1 MDLIKYFTLATSP
14 SIVRWA
20 IKYSIVVG
28 TILIS
33 INHGDSLLKGDIDKL
48 KVIKIILTYSVPYI
62 VFTFSSVQATIF
74 NESKQNRTIYQSS
87 NLEVQ
92 KIQVPEIEETK
103 LT

>member
-14 SIVRWA
+14 SIIRRA

-48 KVIKIILTYSVPYI
+48 KVAVYPSIVDGFPLVFPTFFDLDKREKITIENSNVSSMHLEIKGWTPLFY
-62 VFTFSSVQATIF
+62 F
-74 NESKQNRTIYQSS
+74 NIN
-87 NLEVQ
+87 
-92 KIQVPEIEETK
+92 
-103 LT
+103 

>member
-14 SIVRWA
+14 SIVRRA

-28 TILIS
+28 TILIF

-62 VFTFSSVQATIF
+62 VSTLSSVQAIIF
-74 NESKQNRTIYQSS
+74 SESKT
-87 NLEVQ
+87 E
-92 KIQVPEIEETK
+92 
-103 LT
+103 

>member
-1 MDLIKYFTLATSP
+1 MDLIKYFTPATSP
-14 SIVRWA
+14 SIIRRA

-62 VFTFSSVQATIF
+62 VSTLSSVQATIF
-74 NESKQNRTIYQSS
+74 SESKT
-87 NLEVQ
+87 E
-92 KIQVPEIEETK
+92 
-103 LT
+103 